1 MARTYSAVVT
11 ATGDNIAFQIEV
23 SNIGTIVLERSINGT
38 KWVVD
43 REISEMFV
51 FSNVA
56 EFNVVGT
63 VVGLST
69 NGNIYAQDGSV
80 TPFGATIGTIRQNGF
95 LRIGGNSA
103 NNTYTQMGLR
113 QLLIFN
119 KELSQ
124 AEVNDVLRVMF
135 PA

>member
-1 MARTYSAVVT
+1 MAKSYSAVVT

-63 VVGLST
+63 VVG
-69 NGNIYAQDGSV
+69 Q
-80 TPFGATIGTIRQNGF
+80 Q
-95 LRIGGNSA
+95 
-103 NNTYTQMGLR
+103 
-113 QLLIFN
+113 
-119 KELSQ
+119 
-124 AEVNDVLRVMF
+124 LRVSYDNCTEVSF
-135 PA
+135 ETLQ

>member
-11 ATGDNIAFQIEV
+11 ATGGNIAFQIEV

-43 REISEMFV
+43 REISGMFV

-63 VVGLST
+63 VVG
-69 NGNIYAQDGSV
+69 Q
-80 TPFGATIGTIRQNGF
+80 
-95 LRIGGNSA
+95 
-103 NNTYTQMGLR
+103 
-113 QLLIFN
+113 
-119 KELSQ
+119 K
-124 AEVNDVLRVMF
+124 LRVSYDNCTQVSF
-135 PA
+135 ETHQ

>member
-43 REISEMFV
+43 REISGMFV
-51 FSNVA
+51 FSNVT

-63 VVGLST
+63 VVG
-69 NGNIYAQDGSV
+69 Q
-80 TPFGATIGTIRQNGF
+80 R
-95 LRIGGNSA
+95 LRISYDNC
-103 NNTYTQMGLR
+103 T
-113 QLLIFN
+113 
-119 KELSQ
+119 
-124 AEVNDVLRVMF
+124 EVSFETLQ
-135 PA
+135 